1 MRHAF
6 HDASEITERL
16 RIEAVEV
23 PRVGLLLAGALASR
37 ATQNAGHLR
46 AVMPMLEPVI
56 MVLMAIDEKVGM
68 TYQWQLV
75 LTTAYAMS
83 GSSEKAVGALALVE
97 ARRHP
102 SWR

>member
-1 MRHAF
+1 
-6 HDASEITERL
+6 
-16 RIEAVEV
+16 
-23 PRVGLLLAGALASR
+23 
-37 ATQNAGHLR
+37 
-46 AVMPMLEPVI
+46 MLEPVI

-75 LTTAYAMS
+75 LTTTYAMS